1 MAIISFKDGRIFKRG
16 TIIRQDHG
24 KSLEYRAGP
33 REAYRKSKT
42 SLTEALQSLS
52 MRKRSIKEQL
62 RKKKVRRTG
71 ELLPPAPST
80 TSISTME
87 QSG

>member
-1 MAIISFKDGRIFKRG
+1 
-16 TIIRQDHG
+16 
-24 KSLEYRAGP
+24 GP

-62 RKKKVRRTG
+62 RKKRVRRTG